1 MSFDTIYPVPS
12 HPISSHPVRVMVPPP
27 EHPSPDAPSLALG
40 FASVQWAV
48 SLQGDGEASGVM
60 DGNSQCGAA
69 WHTEGTGGSVLLA
82 EE

>member
-1 MSFDTIYPVPS
+1 MSFDIIYPVQS
-12 HPISSHPVRVMVPPP
+12 HPISSHPIRVRIPPP
-27 EHPSPDAPSLALG
+27 EHPSPDSLSLALG
-40 FASVQWAV
+40 FASVQWAI

-69 WHTEGTGGSVLLA
+69 WHLGGTGGSVLA